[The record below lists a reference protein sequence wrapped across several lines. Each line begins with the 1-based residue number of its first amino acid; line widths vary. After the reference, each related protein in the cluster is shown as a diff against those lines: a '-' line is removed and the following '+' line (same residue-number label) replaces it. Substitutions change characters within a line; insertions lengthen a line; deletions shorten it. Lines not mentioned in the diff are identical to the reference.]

1 MSALCELVS
10 EEDLRSSE
18 GFHAIFTGRSSEVF
32 SRLSRRHEAIF
43 NEKKIHFEIC
53 KDLIKK
59 IKRGMANNGDCAIK
73 NNTMINGRDDQ
84 RPLGQRPSYSINNAT
99 GRFIGMSI

>member
-10 EEDLRSSE
+10 EEDLVGRFSCDP
-18 GFHAIFTGRSSEVF
+18 HWRSSEVF

-43 NEKKIHFEIC
+43 NEKKIHFEFC

-73 NNTMINGRDDQ
+73 NNTMING
-84 RPLGQRPSYSINNAT
+84 L
-99 GRFIGMSI
+99 